1 MTIDKVLDDLEQLNQ
16 EKIANDLEIN
26 IENDKK

>member
-16 EKIANDLEIN
+16 ENIANDLEIN